1 MDKHTLKLQTNL
13 SRLGFQPGRLDG
25 LFGNKTLAALNH
37 WQKQYELP
45 TSDEVRPEDHT
56 AVEEALAERRQNVI
70 PLGTYQFSE
79 VFPRAKAE
87 YRSHLNQALTEGC
100 MTGDRAL
107 MFLAQLGHESAG
119 LRYMEEIASGAAYEG
134 RLDLGNT
141 QVNDGTRF
149 KGRGPLQLTGRAN
162 YRRFGDL
169 LNIPFAS
176 IPTIAARPN
185 VGFRVA
191 VMYWTD
197 RGLNA
202 WADAG
207 DFRRITR
214 EINGGYNGMDDR
226 NRWLH
231 RIRTIL

>member
-107 MFLAQLGHESAG
+107 MFLAQLGHEIAG

-141 QVNDGTRF
+141 QVNDGTRL
-149 KGRGPLQLTGRAN
+149 KGRGHSAHRARQLPAVRGPFKHSVGEYPHDCGPTQCRVSGRC
-162 YRRFGDL
+162 DVL
-169 LNIPFAS
+169 D
-176 IPTIAARPN
+176 RPRPQRL
-185 VGFRVA
+185 G
-191 VMYWTD
+191 
-197 RGLNA
+197 
-202 WADAG
+202 
-207 DFRRITR
+207 
-214 EINGGYNGMDDR
+214 
-226 NRWLH
+226 
-231 RIRTIL
+231 